1 MSLQEAV
8 NEAKACAR
16 MGGLDDAMLADIAH
30 DYDITVEALRLGL
43 GWDETE
49 VQG

>member
-8 NEAKACAR
+8 NEAQACAR

-30 DYDITVEALRLGL
+30 DYGVTVEALRREL
-43 GWDETE
+43 GWE